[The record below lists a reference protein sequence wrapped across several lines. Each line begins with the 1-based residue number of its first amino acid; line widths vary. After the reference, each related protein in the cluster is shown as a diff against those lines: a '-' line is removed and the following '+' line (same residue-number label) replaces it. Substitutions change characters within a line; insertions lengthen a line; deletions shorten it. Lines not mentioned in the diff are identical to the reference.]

1 MTRENQGRLMRS
13 VGRVLFVLLPV
24 VLLLALAAYLTVQF
38 SDNLRDSR
46 ALIVRTYK
54 IVDAAQ
60 DVLNAMQSAE
70 TGQRGYILTQ
80 RKTYLEPF
88 EEARKELP
96 ASLAELNSLL
106 AGIPN
111 QQRRMATLDQ
121 LIKQKLQELQSTIDI
136 ANGQSFDAA
145 REVILTD
152 SGKASMDGIRAIIAE
167 ISSEESNNIESRLQ
181 ASDESQRRV
190 LIVAVG
196 GSVLG
201 LLVALIGAAV
211 LMLSNL
217 RLRRA
222 EKGLERQSVIL
233 QATLDNIRD
242 GVAFFNASGKLATFN
257 RNFFALLELPNDLAV
272 PGTSL
277 KALHAV
283 EANRP
288 QRALDDLPT
297 TPAPV
302 GTPPVP
308 LQVMIG
314 SRDVEVVRDVLADGS
329 LLVSAEDVT
338 RRNRAEGIIRQ
349 SQKLEAIGHL
359 TGGVAHDF
367 NNLLQVIG
375 SNLDLLSRSFK
386 GDEQVSRRLQAAIA
400 GTERGARL
408 TRQLLAFARR
418 QPLDPKPIDLG
429 RLVRGMTDL
438 LKRSL
443 GERIEVETVVAGGV

>member
-196 GSVLG
+196 
-201 LLVALIGAAV
+201 
-211 LMLSNL
+211 
-217 RLRRA
+217 
-222 EKGLERQSVIL
+222 
-233 QATLDNIRD
+233 
-242 GVAFFNASGKLATFN
+242 
-257 RNFFALLELPNDLAV
+257 
-272 PGTSL
+272 
-277 KALHAV
+277 
-283 EANRP
+283 
-288 QRALDDLPT
+288 
-297 TPAPV
+297 
-302 GTPPVP
+302 
-308 LQVMIG
+308 
-314 SRDVEVVRDVLADGS
+314 
-329 LLVSAEDVT
+329 
-338 RRNRAEGIIRQ
+338 
-349 SQKLEAIGHL
+349 
-359 TGGVAHDF
+359 
-367 NNLLQVIG
+367 
-375 SNLDLLSRSFK
+375 
-386 GDEQVSRRLQAAIA
+386 
-400 GTERGARL
+400 
-408 TRQLLAFARR
+408 
-418 QPLDPKPIDLG
+418 
-429 RLVRGMTDL
+429 
-438 LKRSL
+438 
-443 GERIEVETVVAGGV
+443 